1 MRTAVSGHLEH
12 PAGNTAA
19 ILLELQNVHKR
30 FGGLHAVDDVSFKV
44 AAGSIKAVI
53 GPNGAG
59 KTTLFN
65 LIAGNLPV
73 SSGSITFLGRKIHT
87 QKTHQIASL
96 GMARTFQNIK
106 LFHGMS
112 ALECVMVGRHTRSRS
127 GFFGGMLSL
136 PSTWKEERAIR
147 ARSME
152 FLDMLGIAELADV
165 EATSL
170 AFGQQ
175 RAVEMAR
182 ALALEPKLLLLD
194 EPAAGLNIYET
205 AEVARLICAIRDMG
219 ITVLLVEHDMSLVM
233 DISDEIVVLSFGSKL
248 AEDTPANI
256 QKNRDV
262 IKIYLGE
269 DEAV

>member
-1 MRTAVSGHLEH
+1 M
-12 PAGNTAA
+12 
-19 ILLELQNVHKR
+19 LELNAVHKH
-30 FGGLHAVDDVSFKV
+30 FGGLHAVNDVSFNV
-44 AAGSIKAVI
+44 GAGTIKAVI

-65 LIAGNLPV
+65 IIAGGLTP
-73 SSGSITFLGRKIHT
+73 SSGRITFKGKDIQGFKPHRV
-87 QKTHQIASL
+87 AEL

-106 LFHGMS
+106 LFYSMT
-112 ALECVMVGRHTRSRS
+112 ALENVMLGRHIRSRS
-127 GFFGGMLSL
+127 GFLAGMFNM
-136 PSTWKEERAIR
+136 PWTWLEEKNIR
-147 ARSME
+147 AQSME
-152 FLDMLGIAELADV
+152 LLELLEIDKYADV

-182 ALALEPKLLLLD
+182 ALATEPQLLLLD

-205 AEVARLICAIRDMG
+205 AEIARLIGRIRDMG

-233 DISDEIVVLSFGSKL
+233 DISDEIVVLSFGEKI
-248 AEDTPANI
+248 AEDLPEAI
-256 QKNRDV
+256 QRNPDV

-269 DEAV
+269 DEEAAA

>member
-1 MRTAVSGHLEH
+1 MNGGGRE
-12 PAGNTAA
+12 
-19 ILLELQNVHKR
+19 IMLELQGVHKR
-30 FGGLHAVDDVSFKV
+30 FGGLHAVNDVSFQV

-65 LIAGNLPV
+65 LIAGTLPV
-73 SSGSITFLGRKIHT
+73 SAGRIVFQDQEIHS
-87 QKTHQIASL
+87 QKTYQIARL

-106 LFHGMS
+106 LFHGMT
-112 ALECVMVGRHTRSRS
+112 ALECVMVGRHTQSRA
-127 GFFGGMLSL
+127 GFFAGMVSL
-136 PSTWKEERAIR
+136 PSTWREERAIR
-147 ARSME
+147 ERSLE
-152 FLDMLGIAELADV
+152 LLELLGIADLADADV
-165 EATSL
+165 TSL

-205 AEVARLICAIRDMG
+205 AEVARLICTIRDMG

-248 AEDTPANI
+248 AEDTPTNI
-256 QKNRDV
+256 QKNEQV

-269 DEAV
+269 DEA

>member
-1 MRTAVSGHLEH
+1 MS
-12 PAGNTAA
+12 AA
-19 ILLELQNVHKR
+19 AANLMLELQGVHKR
-30 FGGLHAVDDVSFKV
+30 FGGLHAVNDVSFQV
-44 AAGSIKAVI
+44 PSGSIKAVI

-73 SSGSITFLGRKIHT
+73 SAGRILFQGQEIHSL
-87 QKTHQIASL
+87 KTYQIARL

-106 LFHGMS
+106 LFHGMT
-112 ALECVMVGRHTRSRS
+112 ALECVMVGRHTQSRA
-127 GFFGGMLSL
+127 GFFAGMLSL
-136 PSTWKEERAIR
+136 PATWREERAIR
-147 ARSME
+147 TRAME
-152 FLDMLGIAELADV
+152 LLDLLGIADLADA

-205 AEVARLICAIRDMG
+205 AEVARLICTIRDMG

-248 AEDTPANI
+248 AEDTPINI
-256 QKNRDV
+256 QKNEEV

-269 DEAV
+269 DEAA

>member
-1 MRTAVSGHLEH
+1 M
-12 PAGNTAA
+12 NTGGAQEP
-19 ILLELQNVHKR
+19 ILALHGVHKR
-30 FGGLHAVDDVSFKV
+30 FGGLHAVNDVSFAV
-44 AAGSIKAVI
+44 PPGSIKAVI

-73 SSGSITFLGRKIHT
+73 SAGTISFQGQEIQGR
-87 QKTHQIASL
+87 KTHQIARM

-106 LFHGMS
+106 LFHGMT
-112 ALECVMVGRHTRSRS
+112 ALECVMVGRHTRSRA
-127 GFFGGMLSL
+127 GFFSGLFSL
-136 PSTWKEERAIR
+136 PWTWREERAIR

-152 FLDMLGIAELADV
+152 LLDMLQIVDLADV
-165 EATSL
+165 EVSSL

-182 ALALEPKLLLLD
+182 ALAAEPRLLLLD

-205 AEVARLICAIRDMG
+205 AEVARLIAMIRDMG
-219 ITVLLVEHDMSLVM
+219 VTVLLVEHDMSLVM

-248 AEDTPANI
+248 AEDTPPNI
-256 QKNRDV
+256 QKNAEV

-269 DEAV
+269 DEEG